1 MFLKIARKV
10 IHSVRGRRIA
20 AMRGQ
25 PQWCKVPAVFWMCVD
40 PNEHLGRVILLGYA
54 ESHLVY
60 FIKQVIRE
68 GDVCVDVGANQGYI
82 ALHLARGV
90 GSDGRVVAI
99 EAIEPIFQRL
109 QANIEYNRAHQVI
122 CVQSAAGDCVQ
133 TVDLWYNPAE
143 SGLSSVH
150 HRSSAQAIRVRVQ
163 QEPVDSILER
173 LLTST
178 QLDKLILVKIDVE
191 GYEPM
196 VLKGLQ
202 QTLRRSKP
210 LLWMEKDPNYLQ
222 EGGFTTLDIVNPF
235 LGRVYI
241 SRAAELVRQSP
252 ETLQTLVLRTLK
264 QLFLMAIAP
273 TLLSAAAA
281 PALFA
286 WIFGSD
292 WRPSGEYLQI
302 LSPMLLMNL
311 LVFPLYHT
319 LTVLNK
325 SNLLL
330 GIETLRI
337 VLVFLSFWLPAVLG
351 HSVRVALWA
360 YSASYILTQLLL
372 MGMIVKVS
380 HSLLS
385 RQVKYGGDEDRQ
397 DEDVNK
403 DR

>member
-25 PQWCKVPAVFWMCVD
+25 PQWCKVPAGFWMYVD
-40 PNEHLGRVILLGYA
+40 PNEYLGRAILLGYA

-222 EGGFTTLDIVNPF
+222 EGGFTTLDIVNPLYE
-235 LGRVYI
+235 LGYHI
-241 SRAAELVRQSP
+241 YDIWFSRNSLG
-252 ETLQTLVLRTLK
+252 
-264 QLFLMAIAP
+264 I
-273 TLLSAAAA
+273 
-281 PALFA
+281 
-286 WIFGSD
+286 
-292 WRPSGEYLQI
+292 PSL
-302 LSPMLLMNL
+302 
-311 LVFPLYHT
+311 T
-319 LTVLNK
+319 LTPVNIHGERFNTEHRDILAVDP
-325 SNLLL
+325 SSEGWERLQ
-330 GIETLRI
+330 GSRVRI
-337 VLVFLSFWLPAVLG
+337 SEAEV
-351 HSVRVALWA
+351 
-360 YSASYILTQLLL
+360 
-372 MGMIVKVS
+372 
-380 HSLLS
+380 
-385 RQVKYGGDEDRQ
+385 
-397 DEDVNK
+397 
-403 DR
+403 